1 MSLPNHKSCE
11 KRVKTSTEQRNRN
24 RGRRSI
30 LRTSIRELRA
40 MTSKED
46 ATPKLKEVSVLLD
59 QAADSNL
66 IHKNNADRNKSR
78 LTRFVASLS

>member
-1 MSLPNHKSCE
+1 
-11 KRVKTSTEQRNRN
+11 
-24 RGRRSI
+24 
-30 LRTSIRELRA
+30 

-59 QAADSNL
+59 KAAGTNL
-66 IHKNNADRNKSR
+66 IHKKNADRNKSR

>member
-1 MSLPNHKSCE
+1 
-11 KRVKTSTEQRNRN
+11 
-24 RGRRSI
+24 
-30 LRTSIRELRA
+30 

-78 LTRFVASLS
+78 LTHFVTSLS

>member
-1 MSLPNHKSCE
+1 MPTHKSCK
-11 KRVKTSTEQRNRN
+11 KRVKTSDEQRIRN
-24 RGRRSI
+24 RGKRSI

-46 ATPKLKEVSVLLD
+46 ATAKLKEVSVLLD
-59 QAADSNL
+59 KAAGTNL
-66 IHKNNADRNKSR
+66 IHKSNANRNKSR

>member
-1 MSLPNHKSCE
+1 MPTHKSCK
-11 KRVKTSTEQRNRN
+11 KRVKTSDEQRIRN
-24 RGRRSI
+24 RGKRSI

-46 ATPKLKEVSVLLD
+46 ATAKLKEVSVLLD
-59 QAADSNL
+59 KAAGTNL